1 MSTAECA
8 SSSRK
13 CPCWQIVG
21 GIFYIKSTWKQNYV
35 SKPWNHPGLNNLV
48 LLQNKVCSSHIAAK
62 ERARSSQQM
71 SSPSPNL
78 SSSSSE
84 SSRFSPG
91 SPSGSPVRP
100 SISSS
105 SASLT
110 PSRVG
115 SGASPPSDSNLKR
128 SEWREYTQI
137 PAGYN
142 RWKRRPKIYNLDRF
156 SRFGTFLS
164 IPGRHTHTHTH
175 IYIYIYL
182 YMYVYVYIH
191 MCVYVMHFDVYIAIY
206 IYIYYKYVYL
216 CKQCVY
222 IYIHIYLYCHKLK
235 ITPFVC
241 LMQKSN
247 KPNHL
252 LPNYVFWKGN
262 GSFQGTK

>member
-1 MSTAECA
+1 
-8 SSSRK
+8 
-13 CPCWQIVG
+13 
-21 GIFYIKSTWKQNYV
+21 
-35 SKPWNHPGLNNLV
+35 
-48 LLQNKVCSSHIAAK
+48 
-62 ERARSSQQM
+62 M

-84 SSRFSPG
+84 SSRLSPG

-115 SGASPPSDSNLKR
+115 SGASPPSDSNLKM

-164 IPGRHTHTHTH
+164 IPGRHTH
-175 IYIYIYL
+175 IYVYIYICIHTYVCVCNAIWCL
-182 YMYVYVYIH
+182 YSYIYYAYVYV
-191 MCVYVMHFDVYIAIY
+191 
-206 IYIYYKYVYL
+206 

-222 IYIHIYLYCHKLK
+222 IYTHIYIAK

-241 LMQKSN
+241 LMQKRN
-247 KPNHL
+247 KPNHI